1 MLLKIHQG
9 EANESNITILF
20 HTHHI
25 GENYEVWQCQEL
37 AMPRVSNVILTIWQY
52 YGVIL
57 RLTKKKTYMQLVGVW
72 IGTNAF
78 GKQFGAT

>member
-37 AMPRVSNVILTIWQY
+37 ARVWSNI
-52 YGVIL
+52 
-57 RLTKKKTYMQLVGVW
+57 KTYMQLVGVW